1 MPDLKIESTQ
11 RFSSRV
17 ENYLKYR
24 PGYPAALVDFL
35 SRACGLTVAHT
46 VADIGSGT
54 GLLTE
59 LFLEHGNPVIG
70 VEPNRE
76 MRVAGER
83 CLRNYPRFQSIA
95 AAAEATTLADASVDL
110 ITAGQA
116 FHWFKR
122 AETRREFV
130 RILKPGGWVALV
142 WNDRNISANPFSK
155 AYEDLLVKFGTDYE
169 AVGHKHVDAAGMGA
183 FFAPNAFKIASFP
196 NRQVFDAEGLLGRL
210 LSSSYVPEA
219 GDPKYAPMLAA
230 LADLFAEHQSGG
242 TVSFEYDTTVYYG
255 SLT

>member
-1 MPDLKIESTQ
+1 MPDLKMESTQ

-24 PGYPAALVDFL
+24 PGYPAALVGFL
-35 SRACGLTVAHT
+35 ARACGLTAAHT

-59 LFLEHGNPVIG
+59 LFLKHGNPVIG

-76 MRVAGER
+76 MREAGER
-83 CLRNYPRFQSIA
+83 CLLDYPRFRSVDA
-95 AAAEATTLADASVDL
+95 PAEATTLADVSVDL

-142 WNDRNISANPFSK
+142 WNDRNISANAFSK
-155 AYEDLLVKFGTDYE
+155 AYEELLIRFGTDYE
-169 AVGHKHVDAAGMGA
+169 AVGHKHVDADGMGA
-183 FFAPNAFKIASFP
+183 FFAPNSCNIESFP
-196 NRQVFDAEGLLGRL
+196 NRQVFDAEGLKGRL

-230 LADLFAEHQSGG
+230 LAKIFAEHQSGG
-242 TVSFEYDTTVYYG
+242 TVGFEYDTTVYYG
-255 SLT
+255 SLR